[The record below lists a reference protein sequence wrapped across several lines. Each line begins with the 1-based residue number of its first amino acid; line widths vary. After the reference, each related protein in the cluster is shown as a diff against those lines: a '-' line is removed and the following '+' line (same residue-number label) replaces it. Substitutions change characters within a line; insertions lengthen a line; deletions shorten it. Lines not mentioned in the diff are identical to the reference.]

1 MGLMLIGGKQSLVVR
16 AETTIWRGG
25 PGLVGSLA
33 PAGRLPGEGSAH
45 TLGGPQL
52 LHQDQVPGAVPTL
65 FPDFDETMSYTYFTY
80 IGYLCKKII
89 PRDLRP
95 LLLSWQ
101 WYNVQQLGC
110 FFQGQTKV
118 PVFMARNNIT
128 YGTSKG
134 RPSKKPESGQNATNY
149 LRFGLA
155 FQAGGT
161 KNSGQY

>member
-1 MGLMLIGGKQSLVVR
+1 MLIRVKQSLVVR

-52 LHQDQVPGAVPTL
+52 LHQDQVPGAVRCAVRYFISDISVKRL
-65 FPDFDETMSYTYFTY
+65 SHEIFDHSF
-80 IGYLCKKII
+80 
-89 PRDLRP
+89 
-95 LLLSWQ
+95 LSWQ
-101 WYNVQQLGC
+101 WYDVQELDC

-128 YGTSKG
+128 YVTSKG
-134 RPSKKPESGQNATNY
+134 RPSEKPESGQNATNC

-155 FQAGGT
+155 FQARGT
-161 KNSGQY
+161 KNYGQH